1 MKGVSC
7 EMFGFIREH
16 QMNIMLALCAVC
28 TAMAVMLILTRFLS
42 ERRKWI
48 MVLMELTATLLLA
61 SDRMAYKYKGDI
73 SELGFIMVRVSNFM
87 VFFLTSAIVLI
98 FNLYLIDLL
107 TSDGKVKKV
116 PNRLKAVNIGAL
128 MGMALV
134 VLSSFTG
141 LYYSFDAENNYHR
154 GPGFLICYIVPVF
167 FPIVQYTVIRQYKKL
182 FSRLIYTSLVLYIFV
197 PIIVG
202 IIQIFTYGISIVNMA
217 MVLVSVCLYIFT
229 YLDINAE
236 VERAHEIEVG
246 NLQKEQKSM
255 KRLFDQT
262 VTAFVN
268 AVEMKDKYS
277 EGHSVRVAEYARRI
291 AKACGRSEDECEEVY
306 YAALLHDVG
315 MIGIPDNIIE
325 KGDDL
330 SADDMKLV
338 EQKPVMSEE
347 ILSSI
352 SEYPYL
358 SQGARYSCERY
369 DGKGYPDG
377 LKGQEIPEISR
388 IIAAADTYDNM
399 TSKKRNRD
407 ALSYQV
413 VREEFIKMS
422 GGKLDPEFSEMVV
435 RFMDEDHT
443 ETETEDITQ
452 LETELR
458 CGEYR
463 DNVSMGIPVLQ
474 EITKIHFE
482 CDSTLTDKKGFSA
495 PSVILFDSY
504 NRHIHRD
511 PKTITA
517 YRYVE
522 FGEIWFD
529 GHYVSTNARNI
540 EVKVTDNDVTD
551 GYEITAGRYDDHLS
565 VKMIS
570 PKKTVESIIA
580 LPDNSKTSYIGL
592 TGENCLL
599 KNITADKTG
608 IMVSEGDIRKI
619 VGRLSYIDR
628 IESDM
633 PNIQIDHNRSA
644 STEGILINDEV
655 IINFH
660 TMSLP
665 SADLVW
671 HCPYIVL
678 FNSENKKIGGKGYL
692 EYALIK
698 INGEVS
704 GDSNYAENRF
714 YMKKGDTFAGWDD
727 WKQKNKSGLECSVHI
742 VKKGNKII
750 LTTSNLGIDIENT
763 TIIEKGAGE
772 VYAAITG
779 DQVAVTDIRIR

>member
-73 SELGFIMVRVSNFM
+73 SDLGFIMVRISNFM

-291 AKACGRSEDECEEVY
+291 AKACGRSEDECEGVY
-306 YAALLHDVG
+306 
-315 MIGIPDNIIE
+315 
-325 KGDDL
+325 
-330 SADDMKLV
+330 
-338 EQKPVMSEE
+338 
-347 ILSSI
+347 
-352 SEYPYL
+352 
-358 SQGARYSCERY
+358 
-369 DGKGYPDG
+369 
-377 LKGQEIPEISR
+377 
-388 IIAAADTYDNM
+388 
-399 TSKKRNRD
+399 
-407 ALSYQV
+407 
-413 VREEFIKMS
+413 
-422 GGKLDPEFSEMVV
+422 
-435 RFMDEDHT
+435 
-443 ETETEDITQ
+443 
-452 LETELR
+452 
-458 CGEYR
+458 
-463 DNVSMGIPVLQ
+463 
-474 EITKIHFE
+474 
-482 CDSTLTDKKGFSA
+482 
-495 PSVILFDSY
+495 
-504 NRHIHRD
+504 
-511 PKTITA
+511 
-517 YRYVE
+517 
-522 FGEIWFD
+522 
-529 GHYVSTNARNI
+529 
-540 EVKVTDNDVTD
+540 
-551 GYEITAGRYDDHLS
+551 
-565 VKMIS
+565 
-570 PKKTVESIIA
+570 
-580 LPDNSKTSYIGL
+580 
-592 TGENCLL
+592 
-599 KNITADKTG
+599 
-608 IMVSEGDIRKI
+608 
-619 VGRLSYIDR
+619 
-628 IESDM
+628 
-633 PNIQIDHNRSA
+633 
-644 STEGILINDEV
+644 
-655 IINFH
+655 
-660 TMSLP
+660 
-665 SADLVW
+665 
-671 HCPYIVL
+671 
-678 FNSENKKIGGKGYL
+678 
-692 EYALIK
+692 
-698 INGEVS
+698 
-704 GDSNYAENRF
+704 
-714 YMKKGDTFAGWDD
+714 
-727 WKQKNKSGLECSVHI
+727 
-742 VKKGNKII
+742 
-750 LTTSNLGIDIENT
+750 
-763 TIIEKGAGE
+763 
-772 VYAAITG
+772 
-779 DQVAVTDIRIR
+779 